1 MGKKIVAH
9 ITGIFEPIINVI
21 TAVSILK
28 GVIMLLANFA
38 GLSTESGLYRVFY
51 ACSDGFFYFLPFF
64 LAYTAS
70 KQWKTDFFTTML
82 IPVAMLYP
90 DMVTVIEGG
99 EVALEFLGIP
109 MMPAV
114 YHSSVLPVLFATF
127 LLIYVEKG
135 CDRILPN
142 VIKGFMKPILCCIVV
157 LPVTFLVFGPIGMI
171 IGNALTKVFSVMYSL
186 NPVIAGAFMGFI
198 IQPMV
203 CVGAHWSIVPI
214 CINNIATKGY
224 DMILPLLGAAVYA
237 QSAAALMV
245 GIGYFKRLKKMEDVE
260 ASETIAPE
268 MRASLR
274 EKLVTKKRV
283 AYQAAMAAA
292 LGVTEPALFGVNL
305 PLLRPLI
312 TACIGGAVGGAMVGA
327 AGAHCTSFAFPSFL
341 TSIVYVGPG
350 FGTFL
355 ISMVVGFVVTMLLMI
370 PQLRQ
375 IVRLDKETGI
385 ES

>member
-1 MGKKIVAH
+1 
-9 ITGIFEPIINVI
+9 
-21 TAVSILK
+21 
-28 GVIMLLANFA
+28 
-38 GLSTESGLYRVFY
+38 
-51 ACSDGFFYFLPFF
+51 
-64 LAYTAS
+64 
-70 KQWKTDFFTTML
+70 
-82 IPVAMLYP
+82 
-90 DMVTVIEGG
+90 
-99 EVALEFLGIP
+99 
-109 MMPAV
+109 
-114 YHSSVLPVLFATF
+114 
-127 LLIYVEKG
+127 
-135 CDRILPN
+135 
-142 VIKGFMKPILCCIVV
+142 
-157 LPVTFLVFGPIGMI
+157 
-171 IGNALTKVFSVMYSL
+171 
-186 NPVIAGAFMGFI
+186 MGFI

-375 IVRLDKETGI
+375 IVRLDKETGT